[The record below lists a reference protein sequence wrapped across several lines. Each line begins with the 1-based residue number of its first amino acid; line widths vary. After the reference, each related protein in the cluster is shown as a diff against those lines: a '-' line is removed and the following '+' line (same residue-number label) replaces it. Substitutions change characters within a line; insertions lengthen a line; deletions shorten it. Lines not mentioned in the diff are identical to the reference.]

1 MAPVRS
7 FNRMKAVV
15 CDMPDDIPFMVKEK
29 VPVRKVS
36 MKEKRDARIP
46 AEIPMTGDKGYK
58 LKDVKDGKVSMDD
71 FVAQLSKEELISIVR
86 GEGMGSLRVT
96 AGTA

>member
-1 MAPVRS
+1 MEKLESAMAPVRS

-36 MKEKRDARIP
+36 MSEKRNERLP
-46 AEIPMTGDKGYK
+46 EEIPMTVDK
-58 LKDVKDGKVSMDD
+58 
-71 FVAQLSKEELISIVR
+71 
-86 GEGMGSLRVT
+86 
-96 AGTA
+96 